1 MNVISIVAADFYF
14 LFLFFKVVSE
24 GAQMP
29 TQDQHSSLQTDPAL
43 LRRDTNYDF
52 ESSVNGQV
60 IHPDYL
66 NANISQGVEA
76 HSVVQSSNVDRQ
88 VCYLNYVICCF
99 Y

>member
-1 MNVISIVAADFYF
+1 
-14 LFLFFKVVSE
+14 
-24 GAQMP
+24 MP

-43 LRRDTNYDF
+43 LRPETNYDF

-76 HSVVQSSNVDRQ
+76 HSVVPPSNVDGQ
-88 VCYLNYVICCF
+88 VCYLNYCCF
-99 Y
+99 LLSIAFINP